1 MAFGCFYQNTLS
13 TKKSLIWHH
22 KKPVAMSAI
31 KNHYHALFHKQNHS
45 KTESIQLIKNFHVY
59 NSES

>member
-1 MAFGCFYQNTLS
+1 
-13 TKKSLIWHH
+13 
-22 KKPVAMSAI
+22 MSAI
-31 KNHYHALFHKQNHS
+31 KNHYHALFHKQNQS